1 MKIGDIDVT
10 SVVSAQSYEP
20 LDGNLSTDVTVI
32 GFKMCAASSFQLDT
46 RVASNWLGNSKS
58 VQDGKIEEVT
68 VKLNDLK
75 KSLVLRDLKLRNMRE
90 HRNVDKISVNYVN
103 VTFWEWN
110 KKINTFGWTI
120 NIMYFIG
127 KSLEFK
133 RSILYFTSGIMYN
146 TSL

>member
-32 GFKMCAASSFQLDT
+32 GFKMCAASSFKLDT

-103 VTFWEWN
+103 VT
-110 KKINTFGWTI
+110 I
-120 NIMYFIG
+120 
-127 KSLEFK
+127 
-133 RSILYFTSGIMYN
+133 
-146 TSL
+146 